1 LDESRILTSQIYIAI
16 IMVEGV
22 KMMKIN
28 FSIHL
33 SSFRMEI
40 KYMIN
45 MNPPSVIV
53 HELVYESDLT
63 RNRLNKMIANIK
75 TSDVQI
81 VDDARFDEIVRTD
94 GWLDHAAKRTGEIK
108 RKLDPVIIFNTF
120 RFASGEEFRSL
131 AQKYPALSWY
141 NFLGDG
147 HWSFRNK
154 SAYPNH
160 VCKSA
165 YEIHSAWGCYHACDY
180 CHVKDFL
187 NIMLNLEEFVE
198 RLDVLVKREAW
209 QKLYKYD
216 NQTDT
221 ICLEPEYGASELLVE
236 YFAQQDDKY
245 LMLYTKSDNVD
256 HLLNLNHN
264 GHTIINW
271 TLSCDT
277 VSRQIEKKTPIMD
290 ERIDAALKCQEAGYT
305 VRFRFS
311 PIIPIKNW
319 QAENVEMIERL
330 FAKVTPD
337 LITMDVLGWMTA
349 QQIKDSMDLA
359 LFDDEYRELVE
370 KLVEKG
376 AVNDVKQIIPHDE
389 RLKIYRFFIKEL
401 RKVSSK
407 TPVAICMET
416 QDMWGELSDE
426 LGMEKDNYV
435 CCCGPE
441 SVPGHPML

>member
-1 LDESRILTSQIYIAI
+1 
-16 IMVEGV
+16 
-22 KMMKIN
+22 MKIN
-28 FSIHL
+28 FNIHP
-33 SSFRMEI
+33 SSFRVEI
-40 KYMIN
+40 IYMLK
-45 MNPPSVIV
+45 MNPPMVIV
-53 HELVYESDLT
+53 HEKVYESELT
-63 RNRLNKMIANIK
+63 RNRLDRMMANIE
-75 TSDVQI
+75 TNNVQI
-81 VDDARFDEIVRTD
+81 VDDSRFNEIIKTS
-94 GWLDHAAKRTGEIK
+94 GLLSHGAKRTGEIK
-108 RKLDPVIIFNTF
+108 RKLDPTIIFNTF
-120 RFASGEEFRSL
+120 RFASNEENRNL

-147 HWSFRNK
+147 HWTFRNK
-154 SAYPNH
+154 AAYTNH

-187 NIMLNLEEFVE
+187 NVMLNLEEFVE
-198 RLDVLVKREAW
+198 HLDTLVKREAW

-245 LMLYTKSDNVD
+245 LMLYTKSNNID
-256 HLLNLNHN
+256 HLLDLNHN
-264 GHTIINW
+264 GRTIINW

-277 VSRQIEKKTPIMD
+277 VSKQIEKKAPTMD

-319 QAENVEMIERL
+319 QAENVEMIDKL
-330 FAKVTPD
+330 FAKVKPD

-349 QQIKDSMDLA
+349 QQIKNSMDLA

-370 KLVEKG
+370 NLAEKG
-376 AVNDVKQIIPHDE
+376 AVNDVKQIIPHNE
-389 RLKIYRFFIKEL
+389 RLKIYRFFLKEL
-401 RKVSSK
+401 RRASSK

-416 QDMWGELSDE
+416 NEMWAEFSDE
-426 LGMEKDNYV
+426 LGMRKDNYV

-441 SVPGHPML
+441 SVPGHPMLVNYKSLALSI